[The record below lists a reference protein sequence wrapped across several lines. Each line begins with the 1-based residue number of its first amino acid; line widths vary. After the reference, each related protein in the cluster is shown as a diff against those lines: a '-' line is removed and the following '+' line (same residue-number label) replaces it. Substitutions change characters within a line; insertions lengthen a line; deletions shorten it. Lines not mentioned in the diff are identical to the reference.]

1 VIEST
6 IAEPMFHLSLFRIQA
21 FWTSNLALLLGAI
34 ARGGLQFML
43 IIWLQGIWLPLH
55 GYDFVSTPLW
65 AGIYMLP
72 LTIGFLIAGPL
83 SGFLSDRYGARLF
96 ATVGMTV
103 SAVSFVG
110 LMLLPIN
117 FSYWMFAALIAMNG
131 AGSGLFSAPN
141 TTAVMNSVPANQRGE
156 ASGMRATF
164 MNAGMLLSI
173 GIFFSLMIH
182 GLSQR
187 LPGALSTGL
196 TAQGVPAASADR
208 VSQLPPVG
216 SLFAAFLGYNPVQQ
230 LLGPAVLH
238 HLDPHQVS
246 TLTGKE
252 FFPHLISGAF
262 SHGLAIVF
270 VAAAVMSVAA
280 AVISAMGGA
289 RYVHDENA
297 TPAHALPALE
307 SQVSDR

>member
-1 VIEST
+1 
-6 IAEPMFHLSLFRIQA
+6 MFHLSLFRIQA
-21 FWTSNLALLLGAI
+21 FWSGNIALLLAAI

-55 GYDFVSTPLW
+55 GYDYESTPLW

-72 LTIGFLIAGPL
+72 LTIGFLIAGPM
-83 SGFLSDRYGARLF
+83 SGYLSDRYGARLF
-96 ATVGMTV
+96 ATVGTTIA
-103 SAVSFVG
+103 AVSFVG
-110 LMLLPIN
+110 LVLLPID
-117 FSYWMFAALIAMNG
+117 FSYWMFAALIALNG
-131 AGSGLFSAPN
+131 IGSGLFSAPN
-141 TTAVMNSVPANQRGE
+141 TTAVMNAVPANQRGE

-187 LPGALSTGL
+187 LPGALSSGL
-196 TAQGVPAASADR
+196 AAQGVPQASADQ
-208 VSQLPPVG
+208 VAQLPPVG

-230 LLGPAVLH
+230 LLGSDVLDK
-238 HLDPHQVS
+238 LTPDEVS
-246 TLTGKE
+246 TLTGKV

-270 VAAAVMSVAA
+270 VAAAVMSLAA

-289 RYVHDENA
+289 RYVHEEA
-297 TPAHALPALE
+297 VTQGEPRERQEAH
-307 SQVSDR
+307 V